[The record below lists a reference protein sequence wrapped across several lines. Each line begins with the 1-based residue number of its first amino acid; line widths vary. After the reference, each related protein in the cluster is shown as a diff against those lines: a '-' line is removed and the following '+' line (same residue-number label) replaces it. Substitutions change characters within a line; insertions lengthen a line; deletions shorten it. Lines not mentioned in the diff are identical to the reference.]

1 MASRGVNKAVIL
13 GNVGDDPSIRY
24 MQNGKAVAN
33 FTVATSES
41 WKDQQGQKQERTEW
55 HRCTAYDKLAEII
68 GEYVKKGSKLYLEGK
83 LQTRKWQDQQGQ
95 DRYTTEIIVS
105 EMQML
110 DSKPQGQQQA
120 QQGGWGQQAPQ
131 RQQQQ
136 APVNQ
141 QSAPQQQYNYS
152 QPPSAQQGAP
162 AQQPQQQQPQH
173 DGQQQWNS
181 DIPFAPIGL
190 QYPAILNAM

>member
-24 MQNGKAVAN
+24 MPNGKAVAN

-110 DSKPQGQQQA
+110 DGKPQQQGGKQAPQGQQQ
-120 QQGGWGQQAPQ
+120 QQRQPQQQQDPQNNGYQQARSQPV
-131 RQQQQ
+131 QQQQ
-136 APVNQ
+136 AP
-141 QSAPQQQYNYS
+141 QYNE
-152 QPPSAQQGAP
+152 PP
-162 AQQPQQQQPQH
+162 H
-173 DGQQQWNS
+173 DF
-181 DIPFAPIGL
+181 DDDTLPF
-190 QYPAILNAM
+190 

>member
-24 MQNGKAVAN
+24 MPNGKAVAN

-110 DSKPQGQQQA
+110 DGKPQ
-120 QQGGWGQQAPQ
+120 QQGGQQAPQ
-131 RQQQQ
+131 GKQQQQRHPQQQQ
-136 APVNQ
+136 APQNNGYQ
-141 QSAPQQQYNYS
+141 QARS
-152 QPPSAQQGAP
+152 QPV
-162 AQQPQQQQPQH
+162 QQQQAPQYNEPPM
-173 DGQQQWNS
+173 DFDD
-181 DIPFAPIGL
+181 DIPF
-190 QYPAILNAM
+190 

>member
-13 GNVGDDPSIRY
+13 GNVGDEPSIRY
-24 MQNGKAVAN
+24 MPNGKAVAN

-95 DRYTTEIIVS
+95 DRYTTEIIVN

-110 DSKPQGQQQA
+110 DGKPQQGGQQCQQGQQYQQAPQGQQQPKR
-120 QQGGWGQQAPQ
+120 QQAPQ
-131 RQQQQ
+131 NNVYQQARNQPMQQQ
-136 APVNQ
+136 AT
-141 QSAPQQQYNYS
+141 QYND
-152 QPPSAQQGAP
+152 PPM
-162 AQQPQQQQPQH
+162 
-173 DGQQQWNS
+173 DF
-181 DIPFAPIGL
+181 DDEIPFAPVGL
-190 QYPAILNAM
+190 QYPALLLAM

>member
-24 MQNGKAVAN
+24 MPNGKAVAN
-33 FTVATSES
+33 ITVATSES

-55 HRCTAYDKLAEII
+55 HRCTAYDKIAEII

-95 DRYTTEIIVS
+95 DRYTTEIKANRV
-105 EMQML
+105 QFL
-110 DSKPQGQQQA
+110 DRKGQGGGGDGPDTGGYDAPSRPPQQQ
-120 QQGGWGQQAPQ
+120 QRPPQQ

-136 APVNQ
+136 RQ
-141 QSAPQQQYNYS
+141 QDPMDDLGPAF
-152 QPPSAQQGAP
+152 PSEASGM
-162 AQQPQQQQPQH
+162 
-173 DGQQQWNS
+173 D
-181 DIPFAPIGL
+181 DVPF
-190 QYPAILNAM
+190 

>member
-13 GNVGDDPSIRY
+13 GNVGEDPSIRY
-24 MQNGKAVAN
+24 MPNGKAVAN

-41 WKDQQGQKQERTEW
+41 WKDQQGQKQEKTEW
-55 HRCTAYDKLAEII
+55 HRIVAYDKLAEII

-110 DSKPQGQQQA
+110 DGKP
-120 QQGGWGQQAPQ
+120 QQGG
-131 RQQQQ
+131 
-136 APVNQ
+136 Q
-141 QSAPQQQYNYS
+141 QS
-152 QPPSAQQGAP
+152 QG
-162 AQQPQQQQPQH
+162 QQQQQPQR
-173 DGQQQWNS
+173 QQLTAAARI
-181 DIPFAPIGL
+181 DLKL
-190 QYPAILNAM
+190 QRASISSHPQRQQRRLGAGIEAHGPKLVAGG

>member
-24 MQNGKAVAN
+24 MPNGKAVAN

-68 GEYVKKGSKLYLEGK
+68 GEYIKKGSKLYLEGK

-105 EMQML
+105 DMQML
-110 DSKPQGQQQA
+110 DGKPQ
-120 QQGGWGQQAPQ
+120 QGS
-131 RQQQQ
+131 QQQQ
-136 APVNQ
+136 GQ
-141 QSAPQQQYNYS
+141 
-152 QPPSAQQGAP
+152 
-162 AQQPQQQQPQH
+162 QQQQPQR
-173 DGQQQWNS
+173 QQ
-181 DIPFAPIGL
+181 APQNNGYQQARSQPVPQQEAPQFDDDL
-190 QYPAILNAM
+190 PW

>member
-24 MQNGKAVAN
+24 MPNGKAVAN

-110 DSKPQGQQQA
+110 DGKPQQQGGQQAPQGQQQ
-120 QQGGWGQQAPQ
+120 Q
-131 RQQQQ
+131 RRHPQQQQ
-136 APVNQ
+136 APQNNGYQ
-141 QSAPQQQYNYS
+141 QARS
-152 QPPSAQQGAP
+152 QPV
-162 AQQPQQQQPQH
+162 QQQQAPQYNEPPM
-173 DGQQQWNS
+173 DFS
-181 DIPFAPIGL
+181 DDVPF
-190 QYPAILNAM
+190 

>member
-24 MQNGKAVAN
+24 MPNGKAVAN

-110 DSKPQGQQQA
+110 DGKPQQQGGQQAPQGQQQ
-120 QQGGWGQQAPQ
+120 QQRHP
-131 RQQQQ
+131 QQQQ
-136 APVNQ
+136 APQNNGYQ
-141 QSAPQQQYNYS
+141 QARS
-152 QPPSAQQGAP
+152 QPV
-162 AQQPQQQQPQH
+162 QQQQAPQYNEPPM
-173 DGQQQWNS
+173 DFDD
-181 DIPFAPIGL
+181 DIPF
-190 QYPAILNAM
+190 

>member
-1 MASRGVNKAVIL
+1 MASKGVNKAVIL

-24 MQNGKAVAN
+24 MPNGKAVAN

-110 DSKPQGQQQA
+110 DGKPQGGQQAQGQQHAPQGQQQ
-120 QQGGWGQQAPQ
+120 QRQQAPQ
-131 RQQQQ
+131 NNGYQQ
-136 APVNQ
+136 ARSQPV
-141 QSAPQQQYNYS
+141 PQQES
-152 QPPSAQQGAP
+152 
-162 AQQPQQQQPQH
+162 PQFDDDLP
-173 DGQQQWNS
+173 W
-181 DIPFAPIGL
+181 
-190 QYPAILNAM
+190 

>member
-24 MQNGKAVAN
+24 MPNGKAVAN

-110 DSKPQGQQQA
+110 DGKPQQGGQQSQGQQQA
-120 QQGGWGQQAPQ
+120 QQGQPQRQQAPQ
-131 RQQQQ
+131 NNGYQQ
-136 APVNQ
+136 ARSQPV
-141 QSAPQQQYNYS
+141 PQQES
-152 QPPSAQQGAP
+152 
-162 AQQPQQQQPQH
+162 PQFDDDLP
-173 DGQQQWNS
+173 W
-181 DIPFAPIGL
+181 
-190 QYPAILNAM
+190 

>member
-24 MQNGKAVAN
+24 MPNGKAVAN

-110 DSKPQGQQQA
+110 DGKPQQQGGQQAPQGQQQ
-120 QQGGWGQQAPQ
+120 QQRHP
-131 RQQQQ
+131 QQQQ
-136 APVNQ
+136 APQNNGYQ
-141 QSAPQQQYNYS
+141 QARS
-152 QPPSAQQGAP
+152 QPV
-162 AQQPQQQQPQH
+162 QQQQAPQYNEHPH
-173 DGQQQWNS
+173 DFDDS
-181 DIPFAPIGL
+181 
-190 QYPAILNAM
+190 ILF

>member
-1 MASRGVNKAVIL
+1 MASKGVNKAVIL

-24 MQNGKAVAN
+24 MPNGKAVAN

-41 WKDQQGQKQERTEW
+41 WKDQQGQKQERVEW

-110 DSKPQGQQQA
+110 DGKPQ
-120 QQGGWGQQAPQ
+120 QG
-131 RQQQQ
+131 
-136 APVNQ
+136 
-141 QSAPQQQYNYS
+141 SQQY
-152 QPPSAQQGAP
+152 QG
-162 AQQPQQQQPQH
+162 QQQQPQRQQPQQGNGYQH
-173 DGQQQWNS
+173 ARSQPMQQQNYQS
-181 DIPFAPIGL
+181 QGNGRQQNDPPLDFDDD
-190 QYPAILNAM
+190 

>member
-24 MQNGKAVAN
+24 MPNGKAVAN

-110 DSKPQGQQQA
+110 DGKPQQQGGKQAPQGQQQ
-120 QQGGWGQQAPQ
+120 QQRHP
-131 RQQQQ
+131 QQQQ
-136 APVNQ
+136 APQNNGYQ
-141 QSAPQQQYNYS
+141 QARS
-152 QPPSAQQGAP
+152 QPV
-162 AQQPQQQQPQH
+162 QQQQAPQYNEPPH
-173 DGQQQWNS
+173 DF
-181 DIPFAPIGL
+181 DDDTLPF
-190 QYPAILNAM
+190 

>member
-24 MQNGKAVAN
+24 MPNGKAVAN
-33 FTVATSES
+33 FNVATSEE
-41 WKDQQGQKQERTEW
+41 WKDQQGQKQSRVEW

-95 DRYTTEIIVS
+95 DRYTTEIIVN

-110 DSKPQGQQQA
+110 DGKPQQGGQPAPQGQQQ
-120 QQGGWGQQAPQ
+120 QPQRQQAPQ
-131 RQQQQ
+131 NNGYQQ
-136 APVNQ
+136 ARNQ
-141 QSAPQQQYNYS
+141 PM
-152 QPPSAQQGAP
+152 
-162 AQQPQQQQPQH
+162 QQPQQEPQF
-173 DGQQQWNS
+173 DD
-181 DIPFAPIGL
+181 DIPW
-190 QYPAILNAM
+190 

>member
-24 MQNGKAVAN
+24 MPNGKAVAN

-110 DSKPQGQQQA
+110 DGKPQQQGGQQAPQGQQQ
-120 QQGGWGQQAPQ
+120 QQRHP
-131 RQQQQ
+131 QQQQ
-136 APVNQ
+136 APQNNGYQ
-141 QSAPQQQYNYS
+141 QARS
-152 QPPSAQQGAP
+152 QPV
-162 AQQPQQQQPQH
+162 QQQQAPQYNEPPH
-173 DGQQQWNS
+173 DF
-181 DIPFAPIGL
+181 DDDTLPF
-190 QYPAILNAM
+190 

>member
-24 MQNGKAVAN
+24 MPNGKAVAN

-110 DSKPQGQQQA
+110 DGKPQGGQQAQGQQHAPQGQQQ
-120 QQGGWGQQAPQ
+120 QRQQAPQ
-131 RQQQQ
+131 NNGYQQ
-136 APVNQ
+136 ARSQPVPQ
-141 QSAPQQQYNYS
+141 QEAPQFDDDL
-152 QPPSAQQGAP
+152 P
-162 AQQPQQQQPQH
+162 
-173 DGQQQWNS
+173 W
-181 DIPFAPIGL
+181 
-190 QYPAILNAM
+190 

>member
-24 MQNGKAVAN
+24 MPNGKAVAN

-41 WKDQQGQKQERTEW
+41 WKDQQGHKQERTEW

-110 DSKPQGQQQA
+110 DGKPQQQGGQQAPQGQQQ
-120 QQGGWGQQAPQ
+120 QQRHP
-131 RQQQQ
+131 QQQQ
-136 APVNQ
+136 APQNNGYQ
-141 QSAPQQQYNYS
+141 QAISKPV
-152 QPPSAQQGAP
+152 
-162 AQQPQQQQPQH
+162 QQQQAPQYNEPPH
-173 DGQQQWNS
+173 DFDD
-181 DIPFAPIGL
+181 DILPF
-190 QYPAILNAM
+190 